1 MNLIKST
8 GTFGFF
14 TLISRILGY
23 LRDILIAIFLGT
35 GVLAD
40 AFFIAFRIP
49 NTFRRLFSEG
59 TFNAAFVPSY
69 ASEITKGKKQSNK
82 FANKIFNLLFLSLL
96 FLVLIVQIFMPA
108 FVSIIAPGF
117 VENVEKME
125 LAISLT
131 RITFPFLFFICLAS
145 FFSAILNSHNK
156 FASASAA
163 PIILNLILIGILL
176 FSKTLGDELVYYLSY
191 GVSFAG
197 FLQLVFLYKFVK
209 KFYALKF
216 YFSFDRTKENNLIDD
231 KVKVFFKKL
240 LPSIFASGVTQI
252 NILVGT
258 IIASFQASAVSYL
271 YYADRIYQ
279 INLAI
284 AGIAIGVVI
293 LPQLSKYIQSKKKSK
308 ILLIQNKALELSL
321 FLTLPASAALL
332 IASEEIISALFG
344 YGSFDKVSVLNSG
357 KALYYFALGLP
368 AFSLIKVFS
377 SFFFANHNTKVPF
390 YISLFSVLINIVISI
405 SYFNEVGFIIIPIAT
420 TISSWLN
427 AMLLFVF
434 LKNRNLF
441 SFNNIFLVRFIK
453 IIAASLL
460 MAIFFN
466 FLIIYF
472 KYELAFG
479 QNIKSFYLI
488 LSVTLSLLFYLFVSY
503 WIKAFKVSDIK
514 LKY

>member
-1 MNLIKST
+1 MNLLKST

-14 TLISRILGY
+14 TLLSRILGY

-69 ASEITKGKKQSNK
+69 ASEIVKGKKQSNK
-82 FANKIFNLLFLSLL
+82 FANNIFNLLFLGLL

-131 RITFPFLFFICLAS
+131 RITFPFLLFVCLAS

-156 FASASAA
+156 FAAASAA
-163 PIILNLILIGILL
+163 PIILNIILIGVLL
-176 FSKTLGDELVYYLSY
+176 FSKLLGDNLVFYLSY

-197 FLQLVFLYKFVK
+197 FLQLVFLYKFVR
-209 KFYALKF
+209 KFYSLKLDF
-216 YFSFDRTKENNLIDD
+216 KIKTNSKI
-231 KVKVFFKKL
+231 KVFFKKL

-284 AGIAIGVVI
+284 AGIAIGVVV
-293 LPQLSKYIQSKKKSK
+293 LPQLSKHIQTKKKSK
-308 ILLIQNKALELSL
+308 IHLIQNKALELSL

-344 YGSFDKVSVLNSG
+344 YGSFDQVSVLNSG

-377 SFFFANHNTKVPF
+377 SFFFANHDTKIPF

-405 SYFNEVGFIIIPIAT
+405 SYFNEIGFIIIPIAT
-420 TISSWLN
+420 TISSWFN
-427 AMLLFVF
+427 AILLFAF
-434 LKNRNLF
+434 LKNRDLF
-441 SFNNIFLVRFIK
+441 SFNKIFLVRFVK

-466 FLIIYF
+466 FLITYF
-472 KYELAFG
+472 KYELAFN

-488 LSVTLSLLFYLFVSY
+488 LSVILSLLFYLFVSY
-503 WIKAFKVSDIK
+503 WIKAFKTSDIK